1 MPLRSLLVA
10 ALTAAA
16 LTATSAPAL
25 AVPPLNDNYLQS
37 TKLNEEGTTLPAV
50 INDSAD
56 TTDATT
62 QSDLFNPGPD
72 GQPLG
77 GDGPEN
83 TQCNGTVFGKT
94 VWWDFHPKVNGGV
107 EIKTSGFDNVV
118 TVYEWDDS
126 NDANSSKITR
136 TVQCQDSS
144 PGSAEDMILTD
155 EVKGG
160 RAYTVQVGGVA
171 GPGGLIAGGPLSF
184 ELDYFADTDG
194 DGVYD
199 LIPDHCKTTPGPD
212 AFGGCPPSLNV
223 SPLINFDK
231 LPGVGIRIQALSVS
245 HLPKGARVTARCG
258 RCPTATTVA
267 RHSSVTFKSLIGR
280 IVKKGSKIQIQ
291 VTLGRTGKGKYRF
304 GATGSRFTWPVIDGN
319 VRPKITQC
327 LHVKT
332 NKIQKCR

>member
-1 MPLRSLLVA
+1 MPLRRLLIA
-10 ALTAAA
+10 AIATAAFI
-16 LTATSAPAL
+16 ATSAPAL
-25 AVPPLNDNYLQS
+25 ATPPLNDNYLQS
-37 TKLNEEGTTLPAV
+37 TKLNEERTAVPAV
-50 INDSAD
+50 VTDSVD

-62 QSDLFNPGPD
+62 QSDLFNPDPN

-94 VWWDFHPKVNGGV
+94 VWWDFHPKVDGGV
-107 EIKTSGFDNVV
+107 EIKTTGFDNVI

-136 TVQCQDSS
+136 TVQCQDDS
-144 PGSAEDMILTD
+144 PGLAEDMILTD
-155 EVKGG
+155 EVQAG

-171 GPGGLIAGGPLSF
+171 GPGGMIAGGPLSF

-194 DGVYD
+194 DNVLD
-199 LIPDHCKTTPGPD
+199 AQDSCKRTPGPE
-212 AFGGCPPSLNV
+212 AFGGCPPALNV

-231 LPGVGIRIQALSVS
+231 LPGIGIRIQALSVG

-258 RCPTATTVA
+258 GCPTATTVA
-267 RHSSVTFKSLIGR
+267 KRSSVTFKSLIGR
-280 IVKKGSKIQIQ
+280 IVKKGSKVQIQ
-291 VTLGRTGKGKYRF
+291 VTLGHTGKGKFRF

-319 VRPKITQC
+319 VRPKVTQC
-327 LHVKT
+327 LQVKT